1 MTGSALAW
9 LGVAVAVSTALVMSL
24 LQLRRQRAELDARQQ
39 EAVHHL
45 TAASLADERCT
56 KLESER
62 TALQEQVSDLKA
74 QLSAQAATLSE
85 RESHHQSQV
94 KWAEESRMTLRA
106 ELEVIGQKLLSSSG
120 KALET
125 TNQKSL
131 DSLLKPLA
139 EKIDQFQSRVNQVHT
154 DMVRNSASLS
164 EQIKHLESVGVSMSG
179 EAQNLT
185 RALKGDKKLV
195 GNWGEAQV
203 EKPRARGPATGEHFD
218 AQVAVKDERGD
229 RHLPDFIIRLP
240 EGKNLVIDSKVSLVD
255 YERAVTAESD
265 ADRATAL
272 DAHAKAVRHHIDAL
286 SAKDYANLPGMDSP
300 DFVLMFMPVEPA
312 YIEVMRSHRELFNHG
327 YQKNVILVSHTTL
340 MPILRTVANLW
351 MIEHSN
357 REAREISERAGD
369 IYNTV
374 CLLGERLSAGHVHIN
389 NGKQVQRRRQSGSG
403 KQGLLGKVSR
413 FQSLSQRANKSFRIR
428 CRPLSLTWRRFDSRI
443 RLSHSH
449 LPATRSTTN
458 LIVSTSPR
466 IEKSAHRS
474 LVHQQ
479 SSNIQIGDGQGILL
493 DKLPARLDVIAHQ
506 RREHLIS
513 HKGILDG
520 HLQHRRASGSIV
532 VSHSCSGFISPR
544 PLYR

>member
-94 KWAEESRMTLRA
+94 KWAEESRMTLRT

-164 EQIKHLESVGVSMSG
+164 AQIKHLESVGVSMSG

-203 EKPRARGPATGEHFD
+203 EKTLELAGLRRGEHFD

-265 ADRATAL
+265 ADRTTAL

-286 SAKDYANLPGMDSP
+286 SAKDYANLPGMNSP

-374 CLLGERLSAGHVHIN
+374 CLLGERLLSLGTSISTTANKYNDAV
-389 NGKQVQRRRQSGSG
+389 KAVQG

-413 FQSLSQRANKSFRIR
+413 FQSLSQRANKTF
-428 CRPLSLTWRRFDSRI
+428 PDALSPIEPDVEAI
-443 RLSHSH
+443 RL
-449 LPATRSTTN
+449 
-458 LIVSTSPR
+458 
-466 IEKSAHRS
+466 ED
-474 LVHQQ
+474 Q
-479 SSNIQIGDGQGILL
+479 SESQ
-493 DKLPARLDVIAHQ
+493 PPV
-506 RREHLIS
+506 S
-513 HKGILDG
+513 HKEHDE
-520 HLQHRRASGSIV
+520 
-532 VSHSCSGFISPR
+532 P
-544 PLYR
+544 

>member
-1 MTGSALAW
+1 MTGSALVW
-9 LGVAVAVSTALVMSL
+9 LGIAVAVSTALVMSL

-39 EAVHHL
+39 EAVHYL
-45 TAASLADERCT
+45 TAASLADERST

-94 KWAEESRMTLRA
+94 KWAEESRMTLRT

-203 EKPRARGPATGEHFD
+203 EKTLELAGLRRGEHFD
-218 AQVAVKDERGD
+218 AQVAVQDERGD

-240 EGKNLVIDSKVSLVD
+240 EGRNLVIDSKVSLVD

-265 ADRATAL
+265 ADRTTAL

-374 CLLGERLSAGHVHIN
+374 CLLGERLLSLGTSISTTANKYNDAV
-389 NGKQVQRRRQSGSG
+389 KAVQG

-413 FQSLSQRANKSFRIR
+413 FQSLSQRANKSF
-428 CRPLSLTWRRFDSRI
+428 PDALSPIEPEVEAI
-443 RLSHSH
+443 RLEDQSESQ
-449 LPATRSTTN
+449 PA
-458 LIVSTSPR
+458 V
-466 IEKSAHRS
+466 
-474 LVHQQ
+474 
-479 SSNIQIGDGQGILL
+479 
-493 DKLPARLDVIAHQ
+493 
-506 RREHLIS
+506 S
-513 HKGILDG
+513 HKE
-520 HLQHRRASGSIV
+520 HEE
-532 VSHSCSGFISPR
+532 P
-544 PLYR
+544 

>member
-1 MTGSALAW
+1 MTGPALVW
-9 LGVAVAVSTALVMSL
+9 LGIAVAVSTALVMSL
-24 LQLRRQRAELDARQQ
+24 VQLRRQRAELDARQQ
-39 EAVHHL
+39 EMVHHL

-62 TALQEQVSDLKA
+62 TALQEQLSDLKA

-164 EQIKHLESVGVSMSG
+164 EQIKHLESLGVSMSG

-203 EKPRARGPATGEHFD
+203 EKTLELAGLRRGEHFD

-265 ADRATAL
+265 ADRTTAL

-312 YIEVMRSHRELFNHG
+312 YIEVMRRHRELFNHG
-327 YQKNVILVSHTTL
+327 YQKNVVLVSHTTL

-374 CLLGERLSAGHVHIN
+374 CLLGERLLSLGTSISTTANKYNDAV
-389 NGKQVQRRRQSGSG
+389 KAVQG

-413 FQSLSQRANKSFRIR
+413 FQSLSQRANKSFPDAL
-428 CRPLSLTWRRFDSRI
+428 RPIEPDVETI
-443 RLSHSH
+443 RL
-449 LPATRSTTN
+449 
-458 LIVSTSPR
+458 
-466 IEKSAHRS
+466 ED
-474 LVHQQ
+474 Q
-479 SSNIQIGDGQGILL
+479 SESQ
-493 DKLPARLDVIAHQ
+493 PPV
-506 RREHLIS
+506 S
-513 HKGILDG
+513 HKEHDE
-520 HLQHRRASGSIV
+520 
-532 VSHSCSGFISPR
+532 P
-544 PLYR
+544 

>member
-1 MTGSALAW
+1 MTGSTFVW
-9 LGVAVAVSTALVMSL
+9 LGIAVAMSAALVVSL
-24 LQLRRQRAELDARQQ
+24 VQLRRQRAELNARQQ
-39 EAVHHL
+39 EVVHHS

-56 KLESER
+56 KLEAER
-62 TALQEQVSDLKA
+62 TALQEQLTDLKT

-94 KWAEESRMTLRA
+94 KWAEESRMTLRT

-203 EKPRARGPATGEHFD
+203 EKTLELAGLRRGEHFD

-374 CLLGERLSAGHVHIN
+374 CLLGERLLSLGTSISTTANKYNDAV
-389 NGKQVQRRRQSGSG
+389 KAVQG

-413 FQSLSQRANKSFRIR
+413 FQSLSQRANKSF
-428 CRPLSLTWRRFDSRI
+428 PDTLSPIEPDVEAI
-443 RLSHSH
+443 RLEDQTESQ
-449 LPATRSTTN
+449 P
-458 LIVSTSPR
+458 STSH
-466 IEKSAHRS
+466 K
-474 LVHQQ
+474 
-479 SSNIQIGDGQGILL
+479 
-493 DKLPARLDVIAHQ
+493 
-506 RREHLIS
+506 EH
-513 HKGILDG
+513 D
-520 HLQHRRASGSIV
+520 
-532 VSHSCSGFISPR
+532 
-544 PLYR
+544 

>member
-1 MTGSALAW
+1 MTGSTFVW
-9 LGVAVAVSTALVMSL
+9 LGIAVAMSAALVVSL
-24 LQLRRQRAELDARQQ
+24 VQLRRQRAELNARQQ
-39 EAVHHL
+39 EVVHHS

-56 KLESER
+56 KLEAER
-62 TALQEQVSDLKA
+62 TALQEQLTDLKA

-94 KWAEESRMTLRA
+94 KWAEESRMTLRT

-203 EKPRARGPATGEHFD
+203 EKTLELAGLRRGEHFD

-265 ADRATAL
+265 ADRTTAL

-374 CLLGERLSAGHVHIN
+374 CLLGERLLSLGTSISTTANKYNDAV
-389 NGKQVQRRRQSGSG
+389 KAVQG

-413 FQSLSQRANKSFRIR
+413 FQSLSQRANKSF
-428 CRPLSLTWRRFDSRI
+428 PDTLSPIEPDVEAI
-443 RLSHSH
+443 RLEDQTESQ
-449 LPATRSTTN
+449 P
-458 LIVSTSPR
+458 STSH
-466 IEKSAHRS
+466 K
-474 LVHQQ
+474 
-479 SSNIQIGDGQGILL
+479 
-493 DKLPARLDVIAHQ
+493 
-506 RREHLIS
+506 EH
-513 HKGILDG
+513 D
-520 HLQHRRASGSIV
+520 
-532 VSHSCSGFISPR
+532 
-544 PLYR
+544 

>member
-94 KWAEESRMTLRA
+94 KWAEESRMTLRT

-164 EQIKHLESVGVSMSG
+164 AQIKHLESVGVSMSG

-203 EKPRARGPATGEHFD
+203 EKTLELAGLRRGEHFD

-265 ADRATAL
+265 ADRTTAL

-357 REAREISERAGD
+357 CEAREISERAGD

-374 CLLGERLSAGHVHIN
+374 CLLGERLLSLGTSISTTANKYNDAV
-389 NGKQVQRRRQSGSG
+389 KAVQG

-413 FQSLSQRANKSFRIR
+413 FQSLSQRANKTF
-428 CRPLSLTWRRFDSRI
+428 PDALSPIEPDVEAI
-443 RLSHSH
+443 RL
-449 LPATRSTTN
+449 
-458 LIVSTSPR
+458 
-466 IEKSAHRS
+466 ED
-474 LVHQQ
+474 Q
-479 SSNIQIGDGQGILL
+479 SESQ
-493 DKLPARLDVIAHQ
+493 PPV
-506 RREHLIS
+506 S
-513 HKGILDG
+513 HKEHDE
-520 HLQHRRASGSIV
+520 
-532 VSHSCSGFISPR
+532 P
-544 PLYR
+544 

>member
-1 MTGSALAW
+1 MTGSTFVW
-9 LGVAVAVSTALVMSL
+9 LGIAVAMSTALVVSL
-24 LQLRRQRAELDARQQ
+24 VQLRRQRAELNARQQ
-39 EAVHHL
+39 EVVHHS

-56 KLESER
+56 KLEAER
-62 TALQEQVSDLKA
+62 TALQEQLTDLKT

-94 KWAEESRMTLRA
+94 KWAEESRMTLRT

-203 EKPRARGPATGEHFD
+203 EKTLELAGLRRGEHFD
-218 AQVAVKDERGD
+218 AQVAVKDERGYQ
-229 RHLPDFIIRLP
+229 HLPDFIIRLP

-357 REAREISERAGD
+357 REAREISERAGE

-374 CLLGERLSAGHVHIN
+374 CLLGERLLSLGTSISTTANKYNDAV
-389 NGKQVQRRRQSGSG
+389 KAVQG

-413 FQSLSQRANKSFRIR
+413 FQSLSQRANKSF
-428 CRPLSLTWRRFDSRI
+428 PDTLSPIEPDVEAI
-443 RLSHSH
+443 RLEDQTESQ
-449 LPATRSTTN
+449 P
-458 LIVSTSPR
+458 STSH
-466 IEKSAHRS
+466 K
-474 LVHQQ
+474 
-479 SSNIQIGDGQGILL
+479 
-493 DKLPARLDVIAHQ
+493 
-506 RREHLIS
+506 EH
-513 HKGILDG
+513 D
-520 HLQHRRASGSIV
+520 
-532 VSHSCSGFISPR
+532 
-544 PLYR
+544 

>member
-1 MTGSALAW
+1 MTWSASVW
-9 LGVAVAVSTALVMSL
+9 LGVAVSVALVMSL
-24 LQLRRQRAELDARQQ
+24 VQLRRQRVDLDARQKEVVQ
-39 EAVHHL
+39 HL

-62 TALQEQVSDLKA
+62 TALQEQLSDLKA

-94 KWAEESRMTLRA
+94 KWAEESRMTLRT

-131 DSLLKPLA
+131 DSLLKPLS

-185 RALKGDKKLV
+185 RALKGDKKLI

-203 EKPRARGPATGEHFD
+203 EKTLELAGLRRGEHFD

-265 ADRATAL
+265 ADRTTAL

-374 CLLGERLSAGHVHIN
+374 CLLGERLLSLGASISTTANKYNDAV
-389 NGKQVQRRRQSGSG
+389 KAVQG

-413 FQSLSQRANKSFRIR
+413 FQSLSKRANKSFPDALSPIAPDVEAIR
-428 CRPLSLTWRRFDSRI
+428 VED
-443 RLSHSH
+443 
-449 LPATRSTTN
+449 
-458 LIVSTSPR
+458 
-466 IEKSAHRS
+466 
-474 LVHQQ
+474 Q
-479 SSNIQIGDGQGILL
+479 SESQ
-493 DKLPARLDVIAHQ
+493 PPV
-506 RREHLIS
+506 S
-513 HKGILDG
+513 HKEHDE
-520 HLQHRRASGSIV
+520 
-532 VSHSCSGFISPR
+532 P
-544 PLYR
+544 

>member
-9 LGVAVAVSTALVMSL
+9 LGIAVAVSTALVMSL
-24 LQLRRQRAELDARQQ
+24 MQLRRQRAELDARQQ

-62 TALQEQVSDLKA
+62 SALQEQVSDLKA
-74 QLSAQAATLSE
+74 QLSAQAARLSE

-94 KWAEESRMTLRA
+94 KWAEESRMTLRT

-203 EKPRARGPATGEHFD
+203 EKTLELAGLRRGEHFD

-374 CLLGERLSAGHVHIN
+374 CLLGERLLSLGTSISTTANKYNDAV
-389 NGKQVQRRRQSGSG
+389 KAVQG

-413 FQSLSQRANKSFRIR
+413 FQSLSQRANKSF
-428 CRPLSLTWRRFDSRI
+428 PDALSPIEPEVEAI
-443 RLSHSH
+443 RLEDQSESQ
-449 LPATRSTTN
+449 PA
-458 LIVSTSPR
+458 V
-466 IEKSAHRS
+466 
-474 LVHQQ
+474 
-479 SSNIQIGDGQGILL
+479 
-493 DKLPARLDVIAHQ
+493 
-506 RREHLIS
+506 S
-513 HKGILDG
+513 HKE
-520 HLQHRRASGSIV
+520 HEE
-532 VSHSCSGFISPR
+532 P
-544 PLYR
+544 